1 MNDQPES
8 VRKSELEPKNTR
20 DKETKSSTTR
30 REREREREK
39 RKREG
44 GKREPPKGV
53 PLSLSAFALSEG
65 TLPLTHVNSGIRT
78 RAR

>member
-20 DKETKSSTTR
+20 DKETKSST
-30 REREREREK
+30 RERERGEK

-65 TLPLTHVNSGIRT
+65 TLPLTHVNSGICT